1 MDDIAK
7 GGRGHKA
14 PYKTTHQ
21 RIPIPIKPVVEKIIK
36 AYRAAYAEGLE
47 ENALELLERVEAAID
62 KPVNKNDEYNLAV
75 RDKQSLLTV
84 RDKQSLLALRDRIL
98 KKTRSDKLKAV
109 TRALDEFIQEIS

>member
-7 GGRGHKA
+7 GGRGNKA

-62 KPVNKNDEYNLAV
+62 KPVNKNDENNLAV
-75 RDKQSLLTV
+75 RDKQ
-84 RDKQSLLALRDRIL
+84 RLLALQERIL

-109 TRALDEFIQEIS
+109 TKALDEFIKEIS

>member
-21 RIPIPIKPVVEKIIK
+21 RIPVPIKPVVEKIIK

-62 KPVNKNDEYNLAV
+62 KPVNKNDENNF
-75 RDKQSLLTV
+75 TV
-84 RDKQSLLALRDRIL
+84 RDKQSLLASRERIL

-109 TRALDEFIQEIS
+109 TRALDEFIKEIS